1 MGVAMRLLVVEDE
14 VKLAE
19 VMRTGLIEEGFE
31 VEVAGS
37 AELAIQKNLE
47 QHFDAFILDIMLPG
61 KDGIWLCTKLRDT
74 GITRP
79 ILMLTARNAL
89 NDKISGL
96 NAGADDYLTKPFE
109 FEELVARLRALL
121 RKTTGYHR
129 NNLTVADL
137 VIDPKTRQVTRAGKP
152 IELSK
157 KEYALLEYL
166 VQHQDRVLTRAMIA
180 RAVWESDT
188 ITYTNIID
196 VFINYLRKKVDLEHP
211 VKLIQTVRGK
221 GFIISANKPRKE
233 QLESHS
239 SDTQVSGGDGS
250 PVQ

>member
-1 MGVAMRLLVVEDE
+1 MRLLVVEDE
-14 VKLAE
+14 LKLAE
-19 VMRTGLIEEGFE
+19 VMRNGLVEEGFE
-31 VEVAGS
+31 VEIAGS
-37 AELAIQKNLE
+37 GEMAIQKILE
-47 QHFDAFILDIMLPG
+47 QTFDAFILDIMLPEM
-61 KDGIWLCTKLRDT
+61 DGIQLCTKLRDS

-79 ILMLTARNAL
+79 ILMLTARNGL
-89 NDKISGL
+89 NDKVSGL

-137 VIDPKTRQVTRAGKP
+137 VIDPKTKQVMRAGKQ

-196 VFINYLRKKVDLEHP
+196 VFINYLRKKVDQDHP
-211 VKLIQTVRGK
+211 VKLIRTVRGK
-221 GFIISANKPRKE
+221 GFIISADKPGKD
-233 QLESHS
+233 QLENHS
-239 SDTQVSGGDGS
+239 AGNQVAGDDGTAME
-250 PVQ
+250 